1 MISSSLNLV
10 VQNLE
15 CIRSGR
21 RVFSGLSFRL
31 RAGEMLHLRGANG
44 SGKTS
49 LLRIIA
55 GLLPAASGEIAPAA
69 PLRDL
74 GHYIGHL
81 NALSQSL
88 CALDMLRFWG
98 GLMRAK
104 NIPKKIPKNISAEE
118 ILDHWHLR
126 DVRSLPSAILS
137 AGQAR
142 ALSLC
147 RLSLA
152 ARPLW
157 LLDEPAA
164 GLDQARADILHR
176 QINDHLASGGMVIL
190 AEHANSMKNAASLDM
205 DQF

>member
-21 RVFSGLSFRL
+21 QVFSGLSFRL

-98 GLMRAK
+98 GLMRVK
-104 NIPKKIPKNISAEE
+104 NIPENMNAEE
-118 ILDHWHLR
+118 ILDHWQLH
-126 DVRSLPSAILS
+126 DVKSLPCAILS

-164 GLDQARADILHR
+164 GLDQARVDILHR

>member
-55 GLLPAASGEIAPAA
+55 GLLPSASGEIAPAA

-104 NIPKKIPKNISAEE
+104 NIPENMNAEE
-118 ILDHWHLR
+118 ILDHWQLH
-126 DVRSLPSAILS
+126 DVKSLPSAILS

-164 GLDQARADILHR
+164 GLDQARVDILHR
-176 QINDHLASGGMVIL
+176 QINDHLASDGMVIL

>member
-55 GLLPAASGEIAPAA
+55 GLLPSASGEIAPAA

-104 NIPKKIPKNISAEE
+104 NIPENMNAEE
-118 ILDHWHLR
+118 VLDHWQLH

-164 GLDQARADILHR
+164 GLDQARVDILHR

>member
-21 RVFSGLSFRL
+21 QVFSGLSFRL

-98 GLMRAK
+98 GLICAK
-104 NIPKKIPKNISAEE
+104 NIPKKINAEE
-118 ILDHWHLR
+118 ILDHWQLH
-126 DVRSLPSAILS
+126 DVKSLPSAILS

-164 GLDQARADILHR
+164 GLDQVRADILHR

>member
-1 MISSSLNLV
+1 MISSSPNLV
-10 VQNLE
+10 VQDLE

-31 RAGEMLHLRGANG
+31 RVGEMIHLRGANG

-55 GLLPAASGEIAPAA
+55 GLLPAAAGVIAPPA
-69 PLRDL
+69 PLRDF
-74 GHYIGHL
+74 GHYIGHF
-81 NALSQSL
+81 NALSASL
-88 CALDMLRFWG
+88 CPRDMLRFWG
-98 GLMRAK
+98 GIMRAK
-104 NIPKKIPKNISAEE
+104 NMNAEE
-118 ILDHWHLR
+118 ILDHWQLH
-126 DVRSLPSAILS
+126 DVKSLPCAILS

-164 GLDQARADILHR
+164 ALDQARGDILHR
-176 QINDHLASGGMVIL
+176 QINGHLASDGMVIL
-190 AEHANSMKNAASLDM
+190 ADHANSMKNAASLDM